1 MIVVKM
7 TMNIK
12 KMDLL
17 LGIYILMSKA
27 KIYAA
32 HGLVIF

>member
-17 LGIYILMSKA
+17 LVIYILMSKA
-27 KIYAA
+27 KNYGA
-32 HGLVIF
+32 HGPVLF

>member
-1 MIVVKM
+1 M

-17 LGIYILMSKA
+17 LVIYILMSKA
-27 KIYAA
+27 KNYGAN
-32 HGLVIF
+32 GPVLF